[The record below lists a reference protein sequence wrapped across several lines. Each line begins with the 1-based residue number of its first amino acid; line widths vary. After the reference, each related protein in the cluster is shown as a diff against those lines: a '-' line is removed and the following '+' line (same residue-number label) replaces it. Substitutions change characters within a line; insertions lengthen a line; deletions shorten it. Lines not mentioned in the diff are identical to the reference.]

1 MHSNHAITDR
11 IFRTNQYLLVEYL
24 ISKENKRASQY
35 ILEYVHLNLE
45 DLRYPIGKINDKK
58 KKQRQKYTFV
68 LYNSAIPLYEPLIL
82 CIELDRSLFPEKF
95 KNEISISSTK

>member
-45 DLRYPIGKINDKK
+45 DLRYPIGKINDQKK
-58 KKQRQKYTFV
+58 NKDK
-68 LYNSAIPLYEPLIL
+68 NIL
-82 CIELDRSLFPEKF
+82 LFCITRPYHCM
-95 KNEISISSTK
+95 NR